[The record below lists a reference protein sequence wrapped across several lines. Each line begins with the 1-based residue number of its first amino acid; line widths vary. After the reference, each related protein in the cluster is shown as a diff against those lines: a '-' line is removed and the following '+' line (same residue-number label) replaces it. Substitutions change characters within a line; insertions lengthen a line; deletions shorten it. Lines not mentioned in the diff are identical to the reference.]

1 MRTFLKATQDT
12 TIYQRYSGSN
22 AGLDEILEVGKVKL
36 STDVN
41 NMFASSSARM
51 LLNFDIPSNN
61 QYPSQS
67 IYYLNL
73 RIANATTVDR
83 NQKIE
88 VFPISSSWSEGSGY
102 FYQDVRNSQDG
113 ASWLTSDTDTLWYT
127 PGGDYTTT
135 VSASYTVSEFPIN
148 DIRINI
154 TNIIAPVVSGSNTI
168 PWNGLIIK
176 FPNADE
182 TNSRNIGNIK
192 VFSSNTHT
200 IFEPTIEVAYNNQVF
215 TTGSLKPIPRHK
227 FSVVAKNLKE
237 SYTLGEVDK
246 IYLVVRDMYPD
257 RRFDAIQRYRTQY
270 YLPSS
275 SYYRIRDQQSGAILY
290 EFDPFS
296 SIECDPTG
304 SYITLDTT
312 GLQVNRYYDIDLKVV
327 GNNVVLFPEFE
338 YTFKV
343 DKNGI

>member
-1 MRTFLKATQDT
+1 MRTFLKATQDA

-22 AGLDEILEVGKVKL
+22 SGLDEILEVGKVKL

-41 NMFASSSARM
+41 NMFASSSARI
-51 LLNFDIPSNN
+51 LLNFNIPSNN

-67 IYYLNL
+67 VYYLNL

-83 NQKIE
+83 NQRIE

-113 ASWLTSDTDTLWYT
+113 ATWVTSDTDTSWST
-127 PGGDYTTT
+127 AGGDYSTA
-135 VSASYTVSEFPIN
+135 VSASYTVSEFPIT
-148 DIRINI
+148 DLRINV

-168 PWNGLIIK
+168 PWNGLLIK

-192 VFSSNTHT
+192 LFSSNTHT
-200 IFEPTIEVAYNNQVF
+200 IFEPTIEIAYNSQTF
-215 TTGSLKPIPRHK
+215 ITGSLKPIPQRK
-227 FSVVAKNLKE
+227 FTVVPKNLKE

-246 IYLVVRDMYPD
+246 IYLVVRDVYPD
-257 RRFDAIQRYRTQY
+257 RRFDAVQRFKTTY

-290 EFDPFS
+290 DFDQYS
-296 SIECDPTG
+296 AIECDQSG
-304 SYITLDTT
+304 SYIMLDTS
-312 GLQVNRYYDIDLKVV
+312 GLQVNRHYDIDIKVV
-327 GNNVVLFPEFE
+327 GNNVVLFPDFD